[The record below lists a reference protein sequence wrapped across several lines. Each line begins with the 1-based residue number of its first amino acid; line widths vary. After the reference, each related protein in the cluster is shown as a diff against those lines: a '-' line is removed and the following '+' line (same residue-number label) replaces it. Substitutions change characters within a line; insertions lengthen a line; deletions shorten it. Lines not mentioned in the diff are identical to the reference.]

1 MARPKGSKNQPK
13 PSLPESEQPEPNEH
27 AGQWMDMTLYVV
39 NYWVPFPASEYG
51 GMQVVIAKDDEQC
64 YALISEADTHE
75 MEFHKDAEE
84 LIRARIKKASRFT
97 LDGAYLPEIV
107 RSFRT

>member
-1 MARPKGSKNQPK
+1 MARPKGSKNLPK
-13 PSLPESEQPEPNEH
+13 ESLQESVQPEPSKH
-27 AGQWMDMTLYVV
+27 AGQWIAMTLYVV

-64 YALISEADTHE
+64 YSLIAEADAHE

-97 LDGAYLPEIV
+97 LDDAHLPEIV

>member
-13 PSLPESEQPEPNEH
+13 ESPPESVQPEPSKDTW
-27 AGQWMDMTLYVV
+27 QWVAMTLYVV

-51 GMQVVIAKDDEQC
+51 GMQVVVAKDDEQC
-64 YALISEADTHE
+64 YSLIADSDRHE

-84 LIRARIKKASRFT
+84 RIRARIKKASRFT
-97 LDGAYLPEIV
+97 LDDAYLPEVV
-107 RSFRT
+107 RSFKT